1 MLKNVLKIVFVF
13 ITGMAGGIFAEQAFW
28 PYLPQRPFFSQY
40 QSSENKFIKLPA
52 KAEQKKEITIQENT
66 ALKDAV
72 EKVEKVV
79 VGVKAGKTI
88 SGSGIII
95 TSDGLMVT
103 LAELLPR
110 GEDFAF
116 FINGKTPKYQVL
128 KRDLKNNLALVKIEG
143 ADFQTCGFADSEK
156 LKLGERIFLVGTL
169 FGKTG
174 PFKSVNEGIVKSSTG
189 DFIRTNIIENNA
201 LNGSPLFN
209 IKGELLGLNMAD
221 SQGKVIAIPVAKIR
235 AFVGL

>member
-13 ITGMAGGIFAEQAFW
+13 IIGMAGGVFAEQAFW
-28 PYLPQRPFFSQY
+28 PYLFQRPFFSQY
-40 QSSENKFIKLPA
+40 QSPGKLIKLPI
-52 KAEQKKEITIQENT
+52 KAEQKKEIIIQENT

-72 EKVEKVV
+72 EKVEKTV

-110 GEDFAF
+110 GEDFTF
-116 FINGKTPKYQVL
+116 FVNDKTPKYQVL
-128 KRDLKNNLALVKIEG
+128 KRDLKSNLALAKIEG
-143 ADFQTCGFADSEK
+143 ADFSTCGFADSEK

-174 PFKSVNEGIVKSSTG
+174 FFKSVNEGIVKSFTG
-189 DFIRTNIIENNA
+189 NSIRTNIIENYA

-209 IKGELLGLNMAD
+209 IKGELLGLNMID
-221 SQGKVIAIPVAKIR
+221 SQGKVSAIPVAKIR